1 MDANLNKIAVI
12 LPSSVNHDSRALRTI
27 SEMSQNSSI
36 SVFFIPKNAND
47 EKINDDFN
55 ENVKFYAIR
64 PPHQNIY
71 NKTIQNTLFYYRYS
85 YFVKEILQK
94 KIKFDVVYMHD
105 LISGHIGL
113 SLKKK
118 MNCKLIYD
126 VHDLYIET
134 LNQGFPQ
141 NSKGK
146 FSTKHKLMLNLMR
159 LFGSIYEKKIIKKV
173 DLVFTVNET
182 CANYLKEEYNREDI
196 LYFRNFPKLRPAPK
210 KKLFLS
216 KTLSIS
222 KDKNLIIYIGSIAKG
237 RHLKNIVKSAKYLN
251 TKNNIVII
259 GDGVLKEELIKLSQI
274 EKTYNSKLFF
284 MDAMKYNELF
294 GNISE
299 AKIGLM
305 ILDPINKSKE
315 FALANKICEYM
326 LSGIV
331 PVLSN
336 NIEHQKLD
344 LKNVFSY
351 RINETNPKDIANFC
365 NEIFNNVNELH
376 EKSIKAREAFE
387 NRYNWEKEKDFF
399 LNPFNKLIDDC
410 NY

>member
-1 MDANLNKIAVI
+1 MVANLNKIAVI
-12 LPSSVNHDSRALRTI
+12 LPSSANHDSRALRTI

-71 NKTIQNTLFYYRYS
+71 NKIIQNTLFYYRYS

-105 LISGHIGL
+105 LISAHIGF

-134 LNQGFPQ
+134 LNQGFPK

-159 LFGSIYEKKIIKKV
+159 LLGSIYEKKVIKKV
-173 DLVFTVNET
+173 DLVYTVNES
-182 CANYLKEEYNREDI
+182 CANYLKEKYNRGDI

-284 MDAMKYNELF
+284 IDAMKYSELF
-294 GNISE
+294 ENISE

-344 LKNVFSY
+344 PKNVFSY
-351 RINETNPKDIANFC
+351 RINKPNPKDIANFC

-376 EKSIKAREAFE
+376 KKSIKAREAFE
-387 NRYNWEKEKDFF
+387 NYYNWEKEKEFF

>member
-12 LPSSVNHDSRALRTI
+12 IPSSVNHDSRALRTI

-105 LISGHIGL
+105 LISAHIGL

-159 LFGSIYEKKIIKKV
+159 LLGSIYEKKVIKKV
-173 DLVFTVNET
+173 DLVYTVNET

-387 NRYNWEKEKDFF
+387 NLYNWEKEKDFF